1 MRNKMNAKRTLVSFL
16 AIATLLVLA
25 TSLVSAFVVPT
36 TIDGFDVTEVTV
48 DGITLLPG
56 SDLASVTAGETITIK
71 VYFTADLLTGY
82 YDATTDGIDND
93 GDGMIDA
100 ADVTGTPVGNV
111 DESAYSHNIYDESAS
126 NVRIRAELQGAEGDS
141 STTIS
146 GLVVGNGHS
155 YVETLTLEV
164 PEVDDDELSEDM
176 TLTLKIWNS
185 DFETEL
191 EDDQLRVQRE
201 SFEVSVRSVFV
212 SNTVEAGQRVP
223 VQVVLENTG
232 YNDLEDLYVTVSI
245 PELGIETRAYFGD
258 LAVEGDHH
266 HHDDDDDSVTVYLDV
281 PYTVASGLYTLE
293 VEVANEDF
301 SSNFVEK
308 QVAVTNGFPE
318 VVMASGDNL
327 LILNPTNNLKVYK
340 VVYPSADLTVP
351 VQAGSSKLISIDT
364 PEGEY
369 SFDVFVFDGDQLVG
383 TVNYSGV
390 SESETLA
397 SPVVVLTVILAV
409 IFVVLLI
416 VMIVLMTKKPEKSEE
431 FGESYY

>member
-1 MRNKMNAKRTLVSFL
+1 
-16 AIATLLVLA
+16 
-25 TSLVSAFVVPT
+25 
-36 TIDGFDVTEVTV
+36 
-48 DGITLLPG
+48 
-56 SDLASVTAGETITIK
+56 
-71 VYFTADLLTGY
+71 
-82 YDATTDGIDND
+82 
-93 GDGMIDA
+93 
-100 ADVTGTPVGNV
+100 
-111 DESAYSHNIYDESAS
+111 
-126 NVRIRAELQGAEGDS
+126 
-141 STTIS
+141 
-146 GLVVGNGHS
+146 
-155 YVETLTLEV
+155 LTLEV
-164 PEVDDDELSEDM
+164 PEVDEDELSENMD
-176 TLTLKIWNS
+176 LTVKIWNS
-185 DFETEL
+185 DFQTE
-191 EDDQLRVQRE
+191 EYPVLRVQRE